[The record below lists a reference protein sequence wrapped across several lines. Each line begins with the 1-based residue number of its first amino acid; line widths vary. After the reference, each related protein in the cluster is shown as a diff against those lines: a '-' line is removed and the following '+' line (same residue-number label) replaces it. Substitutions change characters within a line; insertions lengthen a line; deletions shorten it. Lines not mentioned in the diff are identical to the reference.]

1 MPRRNLKVADGLLVI
16 LRHVKAIGKAL
27 SQNEG
32 RLGDLCAVT
41 PERAFNLH
49 SMVLQLVVEVARI
62 RVEPQS
68 RRDPLPS
75 LLEDRPVLVF
85 GPRAASFPCRR
96 FSWRMLILV
105 EAARNAHR
113 HLQLRERQRFE
124 RNGTDWSGQDI
135 LFHGTLILVASGSV
149 AIIAIIAIMSLMTI
163 IMINQRDA
171 QSFPRHELLYGVLGV
186 ADRVDALPFDE
197 LAVDQERPTK
207 ARREAPLINRV
218 VQQRHDAID
227 GGRDC
232 RVPQVGVLRLEHH
245 LREAVV
251 AP

>member
-1 MPRRNLKVADGLLVI
+1 MKADS
-16 LRHVKAIGKAL
+16 AISEAQFGHASVL
-27 SQNEG
+27 QVPFRDRTAG
-32 RLGDLCAVT
+32 RMKSTCAVT

-135 LFHGTLILVASGSV
+135 LEFVSTAS
-149 AIIAIIAIMSLMTI
+149 
-163 IMINQRDA
+163 
-171 QSFPRHELLYGVLGV
+171 
-186 ADRVDALPFDE
+186 
-197 LAVDQERPTK
+197 ER
-207 ARREAPLINRV
+207 ASR
-218 VQQRHDAID
+218 
-227 GGRDC
+227 
-232 RVPQVGVLRLEHH
+232 
-245 LREAVV
+245 
-251 AP
+251 